1 MASHVRGPL
10 YYERLGRSGP
20 VMAFVHPNP
29 MDQSCWLYQ
38 TAHFSTWYRCIT
50 IDIPGYGRSPK
61 ADPGLTVD
69 DMAQACWE
77 AVDDAFPGETAV
89 LVGCSTGS
97 AIIPHMY
104 HLRPAHTAALIFSGT
119 GYRPVRDMSG
129 RIEGYRKQGVD
140 YRWQFTFEDLSA
152 AFRATPMA
160 HYFAE
165 LFCERNELADADSII
180 YQFEELQ
187 QPSPDDLHSG
197 IGCPSII
204 LTGSE
209 DNAHPRAAAL
219 QERIPGCE
227 LRTLPGA
234 GHACYMEQPWLF
246 DRFMIEFLTRHGL
259 FPGLLKPAA
268 AAV

>member
-1 MASHVRGPL
+1 MAEHIHGPL
-10 YYERLGRSGP
+10 YYEHMGREGP

-38 TAHFSTWYRCIT
+38 MTHFSTWYRCIS

-61 ADPGLTVD
+61 ADPGLTMD

-77 AVDDAFPGETAV
+77 AVDDAFPGEDAI

-104 HLRPAHTAALIFSGT
+104 HLRPSHTEALIFSGT
-119 GYRPVRDMSG
+119 GYRPVRDMSF
-129 RIEGYRKQGVD
+129 RIDGYRQQGID
-140 YRWQFTFEDLSA
+140 YRWDFTFADLSA

-165 LFCERNELADADSII
+165 LFTERNELADVDTII
-180 YQFEELQ
+180 CQFEALQ

-197 IGCPSII
+197 IHCPSII

-234 GHACYMEQPWLF
+234 GHACYLEQPRLF
-246 DRFMIEFLTRHGL
+246 DRFMLEFLNKHSL
-259 FPGLLKPAA
+259 FPGLPKPVAA
-268 AAV
+268 AF